1 MKSSDRKV
9 MKAVVM
15 LSQIGIT
22 MLVPIFLCLYIGMK
36 LDDWLETSFITII
49 GIILGII
56 VAFRNVYVMT
66 KQFYAK
72 DKAKEDEK
80 LAYWKSLKQT
90 HMEDST
96 KK

>member
-1 MKSSDRKV
+1 MEKKV
-9 MKAVVM
+9 FKAIAM
-15 LSQIGIT
+15 ISQIGIT

-36 LDDWLETSFITII
+36 LDEWFNTNFIAMI
-49 GIILGII
+49 GIVLGIMT
-56 VAFRNVYVMT
+56 AFRNVYIIT

-80 LAYWKSLKQT
+80 LKYFESLKQKQVN
-90 HMEDST
+90 DST